1 MSTVTVRAV
10 IYLRVSLDTSG
21 EGLAVERQLE
31 DCRRIADARGWSIC
45 EIYTEKPISAFAETK
60 KRPAYDRMVED
71 YPAGRLNALITW
83 DLDRLPNR
91 SHRHRGARRVAP
103 LAPQLR
109 TQASLSPRSA
119 GFAVSAR
126 CASCRCPISGV
137 GHGRRMSE

>member
-1 MSTVTVRAV
+1 M

-31 DCRRIADARGWSIC
+31 DCRRIAEARGWSIC

-71 YPAGRLNALITW
+71 YRAGRLNALITW
-83 DLDRLPNR
+83 DLDRFPNR
-91 SHRHRGARRVAP
+91 SHRHRV
-103 LAPQLR
+103 LA
-109 TQASLSPRSA
+109 ASPRPRRS
-119 GFAVSAR
+119 
-126 CASCRCPISGV
+126 CAPNTACRSPISGV